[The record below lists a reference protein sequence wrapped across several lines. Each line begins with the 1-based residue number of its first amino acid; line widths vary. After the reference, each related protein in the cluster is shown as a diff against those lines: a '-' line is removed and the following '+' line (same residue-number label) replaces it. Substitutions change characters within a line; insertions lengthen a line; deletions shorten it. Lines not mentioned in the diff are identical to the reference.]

1 MANVAEGLGTPAPGE
16 NVNSEAGFEAALA
29 AKTGRTEELE
39 GREPTVSTSIAEG
52 LVEAGTTAARDEQT
66 GRFTPAGEEQEGEEE
81 TPAEGEEQEEVEDEG
96 LSPEVQSLLE
106 KHDGDAEAALAEA
119 LERHKN
125 AESLIGRQGNDL
137 GKLREELAELR
148 GEVKAQR
155 ELAPAAQQQA
165 QPMSSEDLEEMVAE
179 HGGQA
184 VALWAVN
191 NRPDLYDRVHRIWR
205 VDEPDDAADFRLE
218 YKLLQQ
224 RQELQAAQAAT
235 GTQQPDEWV
244 AAQKQQ
250 ATINATLGAV
260 STEAED
266 WDTIAPHMLA
276 ALEQVPQRVAAMIVS
291 DDPEERL
298 DAVRIVADKARILSV
313 GKAAAATK
321 QKETAVAR
329 KRSATVA
336 SGSLRPAGKP
346 EGGSEEMTSE
356 ERQAAFKKALLET
369 QTTSVSEGLTYAKS

>member
-39 GREPTVSTSIAEG
+39 GREPVLSTSIAEG
-52 LVEAGTTAARDEQT
+52 LVEAGTEAA
-66 GRFTPAGEEQEGEEE
+66 AAEEVEEVEE
-81 TPAEGEEQEEVEDEG
+81 TPAEGEEQEVEDEG
-96 LSPEVQSLLE
+96 EPSPDVAALLE
-106 KHDGDAEAALAEA
+106 KHEGDAEAALAEA

-137 GKLREELAELR
+137 GKLREEIAELR

-155 ELAPAAQQQA
+155 ELAPTAQQQA

-218 YKLLQQ
+218 YKLHQQ
-224 RQELQAAQAAT
+224 RLELQAAQAAA
-235 GTQQPDEWV
+235 GTQQQPDEWV

-250 ATINATLGAV
+250 ATINSTLAAV

-321 QKETAVAR
+321 QKETATAR
-329 KRSATVA
+329 KKSATVA
-336 SGSLRPAGKP
+336 SGSLRPVSEPG
-346 EGGSEEMTSE
+346 GGSEEMTSE
-356 ERQAAFKKALLET
+356 ERQKAFKKALLET

>member
-39 GREPTVSTSIAEG
+39 GREPSLSTSIAEG
-52 LVEAGTTAARDEQT
+52 LVEAGTAAARDEG
-66 GRFTPAGEEQEGEEE
+66 GRFAASEPEEQEGEEE
-81 TPAEGEEQEEVEDEG
+81 TPADDEEQEDEG
-96 LSPEVQSLLE
+96 DGELSPEVQNLLA
-106 KHDGDAEAALAEA
+106 KHDGNAEAALAEA

-155 ELAPAAQQQA
+155 ELAPAAQQQQA
-165 QPMSSEDLEEMVAE
+165 QPLSTEEIEEMIAE

-218 YKLLQQ
+218 YKLHQQ
-224 RQELQAAQAAT
+224 RLELEAARAPAN
-235 GTQQPDEWV
+235 QPDEWV

-250 ATINATLGAV
+250 ATINQALAAV
-260 STEAED
+260 SSEAED
-266 WDTIAPHMLA
+266 WDAIAPHMLA

-291 DDPEERL
+291 TDPEERL

-313 GKAAAATK
+313 GKAAAKTK
-321 QKETAVAR
+321 QTEAATAR
-329 KRSATVA
+329 KKSATVA

-346 EGGSEEMTSE
+346 GGGSEEMTSE
-356 ERQAAFKKALLET
+356 ERQAAFKKALLAE
-369 QTTSVSEGLTYAKS
+369 QTTSVNEGLTYAKS

>member
-16 NVNSEAGFEAALA
+16 EVNSEAGFEAALA

-52 LVEAGTTAARDEQT
+52 LVEAGTEAA
-66 GRFTPAGEEQEGEEE
+66 AAEEVEEVEE

-96 LSPEVQSLLE
+96 DPSPDVQALLE

-137 GKLREELAELR
+137 GKLREEIAELR

-218 YKLLQQ
+218 YKLHQQ
-224 RQELQAAQAAT
+224 RLELQAAQAAAT
-235 GTQQPDEWV
+235 GQQQPDEWV

-250 ATINATLGAV
+250 ATINQTLAAV

-291 DDPEERL
+291 ADPEERL

-313 GKAAAATK
+313 GKAAATTK
-321 QKETAVAR
+321 QKEAATAR
-329 KRSATVA
+329 KKSATVA